1 MKNKRGIVA
10 FFLMLIFLINLKEV
24 KVFAQESY
32 YPVSNVV
39 TIQGELV
46 QLPKKVTYLGTDNEV
61 LQDTVKWPKVDQ
73 KLVNLI
79 GTHQLEGRAEKT
91 GQKVKGLVTVYPK
104 AQTIAVAAV
113 GDSITY
119 GAGIDNKSQTAYPKQ
134 LNYRLGKQYKVI
146 NFGVSAKTLLETGD
160 DPYFRTAQYRNSLR
174 SKPNIVVIQLGT
186 NDTRTA
192 NYSKKD
198 KFIADY
204 ISLINVYKNLPTKP
218 IIYICLPP
226 KLFAADGVVQSRL
239 KTYLPM
245 IMQAAKQAKAD
256 VSVIDNQSIT
266 ENAQALFPDTIH
278 PNAKGAALL
287 ANNVYHSLKGE
298 TSSVSKTVSAIEYD
312 RTYGAI
318 NAVEND
324 QFYLTNI
331 GTDNWVSY
339 GKVDLGQTHG
349 IIQVTASVYYDHT
362 KVTVHEGSP
371 TGKILGKATLFTTK
385 DWDKW
390 YSNSIL
396 IEKAQGIKDI
406 YLTFERPNTSADLEL
421 VRLGNVDFNYDRAKP
436 AKVFS
441 ELDLRTALE
450 SQQMNIE
457 LMADVHLTRN
467 IQLSEDTFIHLNQ
480 HTLNTDN
487 YSLTKNEAS
496 NQRIKVTIEQGKV
509 LGNNSRGSI
518 HSETSEK
525 ADSGMTLM
533 MKDVQFS
540 GTSFI
545 QNNGKGASVIFTGK
559 NVITGWIIKA
569 DNIVI
574 KENAAVTL
582 YLRNEYS
589 LHSIAGFSKW
599 TIEEFAE
606 RNNSSKQL
614 TVKTN
619 SADEM
624 QIFIE
629 KNAVFSINATKAS
642 AGFSYNYGAG
652 NLFDLFVP
660 LNTLNSK
667 KEFYIPSF
675 T

>member
-1 MKNKRGIVA
+1 MKNKKGVVV
-10 FFLMLIFLINLKEV
+10 FFLIIMYLISLKEV
-24 KVFAQESY
+24 KVFAQESF

-39 TIQGELV
+39 TVQGEPV
-46 QLPKKVTYLGTDNEV
+46 QLPKKVTYLGANNQV
-61 LQDTVKWPKVDQ
+61 LQDTVKWPKVDE
-73 KLVNLI
+73 KLTERI

-104 AQTIAVAAV
+104 TKAITIAAV

-119 GAGIDNKSQTAYPKQ
+119 GARIDNKSQTAYPKQ
-134 LNYRLGKQYKVI
+134 LNNRLGKQYNVI

-160 DPYFRTAQYRNSLR
+160 DPYFRTAQYRDSLR
-174 SKPNIVVIQLGT
+174 SKPDIVVIQLGT
-186 NDTRTA
+186 NDTRSA
-192 NYSKKD
+192 NFRKKD
-198 KFIADY
+198 KFITDY

-239 KTYLPM
+239 ETYLPM
-245 IMQAAKQAKAD
+245 MMQAAEQAGAD

-266 ENAQALFPDTIH
+266 ENAEALFPDTIH

-298 TSSVSKTVSAIEYD
+298 TASVSKLVPAIEYD

-318 NAVEND
+318 NAVEDD

-331 GTDNWVSY
+331 GTNNWVSY
-339 GKVDLGQTHG
+339 GKVDLSQTQG
-349 IIQVTASVYYDHT
+349 VIQLTASVYYDDT
-362 KVTVHEGSP
+362 KVTVREGSP
-371 TGKILGKATLFTTK
+371 TGEILGKATLFTTK
-385 DWDKW
+385 NWDEW

-396 IEKAQGIKDI
+396 IEKTQGIKDI
-406 YLTFERPNTSADLEL
+406 YLTFERSNTSADLEL

-436 AKVFS
+436 FKVFS
-441 ELDLRTALE
+441 EIDLRTAIE
-450 SQQMNIE
+450 NKRANIE
-457 LMADVHLTRN
+457 LMADVHLTKN
-467 IQLSEDTFIHLNQ
+467 IQLSEDTLICLNQ

-487 YSLTKNEAS
+487 YSLVKNKAIS
-496 NQRIKVTIEQGKV
+496 QKIKVTIEHGKV
-509 LGNNSRGSI
+509 LGNNLRGSI
-518 HSETSEK
+518 YSATSEN
-525 ADSGMTLM
+525 ADKGLILTI
-533 MKDVQFS
+533 KDVQFS
-540 GTSFI
+540 GTSFV
-545 QNNGKGASVIFTGK
+545 QNSGKGAAVIFTGK
-559 NVITGWIIKA
+559 NVISGRNIKA
-569 DNIVI
+569 KNIIV

-614 TVKTN
+614 TVKN

-629 KNAVFSINATKAS
+629 KNAVFSVNASKAS

-652 NLFDLFVP
+652 NLFDLSVP